1 MNKFLRTHTSS
12 GTGFKFSLMYPSEG
26 GINALL
32 FPCSTG
38 LTAQTNRTVYSE
50 KWQISFPGDPV
61 IY

>member
-38 LTAQTNRTVYSE
+38 LTAQTNRTYI
-50 KWQISFPGDPV
+50 KKKNGQ
-61 IY
+61 